1 MSAIITIALSCIISE
16 IKRDISP
23 KIAIYA
29 YRNYNGLA
37 IVKSEICS
45 VGLIQYRNVADR
57 RLEGTDGQTPHDGIV
72 ALCTAS
78 RGTNNAQSVTALTR
92 DYLDR

>member
-1 MSAIITIALSCIISE
+1 MSLTSWLGVIQDCTSRYITMTFYMSAIITIALSCIISE

-37 IVKSEICS
+37 TKI
-45 VGLIQYRNVADR
+45 
-57 RLEGTDGQTPHDGIV
+57 
-72 ALCTAS
+72 
-78 RGTNNAQSVTALTR
+78 
-92 DYLDR
+92 